1 MLIDTERFQTLKTRT
16 SAKFPQ
22 LIERYLLDSDLY
34 LQTIQENIKTGNLE
48 EISAAAHNLK
58 SSSGLLGFLA
68 IFEAAQRLEYTAKST
83 ILNKL
88 NITDFSAPFQE
99 LQKEIKLM
107 QNFIKNEQEKP

>member
-34 LQTIQENIKTGNLE
+34 LKKIQDNIKTGNFE
-48 EISAAAHNLK
+48 EIAAAAHNLK

-68 IFEAAQRLEYTAKST
+68 IFETAQNLEYTAKSNDMREAKINT
-83 ILNKL
+83 LEALHQTLHNQV
-88 NITDFSAPFQE
+88 TQA
-99 LQKEIKLM
+99 
-107 QNFIKNEQEKP
+107 QNFIKSEKE